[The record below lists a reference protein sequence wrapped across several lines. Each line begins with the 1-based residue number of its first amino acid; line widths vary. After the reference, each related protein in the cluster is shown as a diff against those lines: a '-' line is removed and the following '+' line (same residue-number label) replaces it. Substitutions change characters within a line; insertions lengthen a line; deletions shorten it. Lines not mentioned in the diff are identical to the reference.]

1 MIFFTDAQRQH
12 LRDLSDVREGN
23 AYQTVNPRLEA
34 YLIALRDQYP
44 EMFVG
49 TQSQLKERVFMDTPA
64 TVPSS
69 MYKRAV
75 RSLAESPRRMQV
87 TS

>member
-12 LRDLSDVREGN
+12 LRDLSDEREGN

-44 EMFVG
+44 ENFHDRN
-49 TQSQLKERVFMDTPA
+49 SLKTRVFFDAPTFLSAPYA
-64 TVPSS
+64 RS
-69 MYKRAV
+69 V
-75 RSLAESPRRMQV
+75 RPRQNSPYLKA
-87 TS
+87 SK